1 MMTSTPSRPW
11 LPPLL
16 FLGFWL
22 LLLAGGR
29 SSFFRDPGT
38 FWHTVVG
45 EKILTDGFFDADPFT
60 FTFAGKHWIPH
71 QWLGEVGMALV
82 HRVSGLD
89 GLLAVS
95 TGVLA
100 ALFAWLAVRLI
111 RTGLHPVAAVA
122 VVGLAL
128 AAGSSHFHIRP
139 HLATIVG
146 IAITVAAVTDV
157 EAGRAGL
164 RRLWWLVP
172 VYLVWSNV
180 HGGALGGLTT
190 MGLAGAG
197 WLLFRLLGRA
207 SPLTGTRDV
216 VELAAVGLACGLT
229 AFVTPYGADIP
240 WTWLE
245 IMHAP
250 RLPEIIREHARTDP
264 ADPTAWP
271 VFALAA
277 VYLFALA
284 GARPRN
290 WRVSWF
296 LPLFWLFQAYARVRH
311 APLFAVATCVA
322 VADIWP
328 ATRWAGWLAAHR
340 PDFYDPAGS
349 PVRWGVLGMLTAALG
364 VAVTLLVQAAGVAVP
379 LVGSGWAKLDPG
391 YWPTELTD
399 TLKRYEPRSPSGGR
413 LFNEYIDG
421 GFVIYHAP
429 GYRVFVD
436 DRCELFGDDWL
447 VRFVE
452 AGAGDPTAAMAS
464 WESEYGRFDFALTR
478 TGSGFDRYFHGRP
491 AEWERIEG
499 TATAAFYRRRSGR

>member
-1 MMTSTPSRPW
+1 MPQPSSRRW
-11 LPPLL
+11 LPLAL

-45 EKILTDGFFDADPFT
+45 ERILTGGFFDTDPFT

-82 HRVSGLD
+82 HRVSGFD

-100 ALFAWLAVRLI
+100 ALFAWLTVRFL
-111 RTGLHPVAAVA
+111 RTGLHPFAALA
-122 VVGLAL
+122 IVGLAL
-128 AAGSSHFHIRP
+128 AAGSSHFHVRP

-146 IAITVAAVTDV
+146 MAVTMAAVTDV
-157 EAGRAGL
+157 EAGRLGL

-172 VYLVWSNV
+172 VYLVWCNT

-197 WLLFRLLGRA
+197 WVLFRLLGRP
-207 SPLTGTRDV
+207 SPITGVRDV
-216 VELAAVGLACGLT
+216 AELAAIGIACGLT
-229 AFVTPYGADIP
+229 AFVTPYGVDIP
-240 WTWLE
+240 RTWLE

-250 RLPEIIREHARTDP
+250 KLPEIIREHARTSL

-277 VYLFALA
+277 VYLVALA
-284 GARPRN
+284 GAKPRD

-296 LPLFWLFQAYARVRH
+296 LPLFWLFQAYGRVRH
-311 APLFAVATCVA
+311 APLFAVVACVA
-322 VADIWP
+322 LADIWP
-328 ATRWAGWLAAHR
+328 ATRWAAALASRR
-340 PDFYDPAGS
+340 PDLYNPAGT
-349 PVRWGVLGMLTAALG
+349 PVRWGVLSTLTAALCIAT
-364 VAVTLLVQAAGVAVP
+364 VLLVQASRVEVP
-379 LVGSGWAKLDPG
+379 LVGTGWARLDPG
-391 YWPTELTD
+391 YWPTELTA
-399 TLKRYEPRSPSGGR
+399 TLKEYEPRSAVGGR

-452 AGAGDPTAAMAS
+452 AGAGDPTDAIRS

-478 TGSGFDRYFHGRP
+478 TGSGFDGYYRHHP
-491 AEWERIEG
+491 DEWERVRE
-499 TATAAFYRRRSGR
+499 TATATFFRRAGR

>member
-1 MMTSTPSRPW
+1 MTPVRSATGV
-11 LPPLL
+11 LL

-22 LLLAGGR
+22 MLLAGGR

-38 FWHTVVG
+38 FWHTKVG
-45 EKILTDGFFDADPFT
+45 EKILSDGFFDTDPFT

-71 QWLGEVGMALV
+71 QWLGEVGMAAV

-95 TGVLA
+95 AGVLA
-100 ALFAWLAVRLI
+100 ALFAWLTVRLI

-128 AAGSSHFHIRP
+128 AAGASHFHIRP
-139 HLATIVG
+139 HLVTIIGV
-146 IAITVAAVTDV
+146 AVTVAAVTDV

-164 RRLWWLVP
+164 RQLWWLVP
-172 VYLVWSNV
+172 VYLIWSNV

-190 MGLAGAG
+190 MGMAGAG
-197 WLLFRLLGRA
+197 WVLFRILGRS
-207 SPLTGTRDV
+207 SPVSGFRDAT
-216 VELAAVGLACGLT
+216 ELAAVGLACGLT
-229 AFVTPYGADIP
+229 AFVTPYGAEILR
-240 WTWLE
+240 TWLD

-264 ADPTAWP
+264 VDPTTWP
-271 VFALAA
+271 VFGLAA
-277 VYLFALA
+277 VYLFVLV
-284 GARPRN
+284 GARPRD

-296 LPLFWLFQAYARVRH
+296 LPLFWLFQAYTRVRH
-311 APLFAVATCVA
+311 APLFAVAACVA

-328 ATRWAGWLAAHR
+328 ATRWAGWLAARR
-340 PDFYDPAGS
+340 PDFYDSAGT
-349 PVRWGVLGMLTAALG
+349 PVRWGTLGTLTTALC
-364 VAVTLLVQAAGVAVP
+364 VALALLIQTAGVAVP

-391 YWPTELTD
+391 YWPTELIGA
-399 TLKRYEPRSPSGGR
+399 LKENEPRSPAGGR

-436 DRCELFGDDWL
+436 DRCELFGDEWL
-447 VRFVE
+447 VRFVA
-452 AGAGDPTAAMAS
+452 AGAGDSTDAMAS
-464 WESEYGRFDFALTR
+464 WQAEYGNFDFALTR
-478 TGSGFDRYFHGRP
+478 TGSGFDGYFRGRP
-491 AEWERIEG
+491 AEWELVEG
-499 TATAAFYRRRSGR
+499 TPTAAFYRRRPGQ

>member
-1 MMTSTPSRPW
+1 MDRSRPW

-38 FWHTVVG
+38 FWHTRVG
-45 EKILTDGFFDADPFT
+45 ERILTDGFFDADPYT

-71 QWLGEVGMALV
+71 QWLGEVTMAVV
-82 HRVSGLD
+82 HKAAGLD
-89 GLLAVS
+89 GLLVVS
-95 TGVLA
+95 TGLLA
-100 ALFAWLAVRLI
+100 ALFAWLAVRLA
-111 RTGLHPVAAVA
+111 RTGVHPVAALA

-128 AAGSSHFHIRP
+128 AASSSHFHIRP

-146 IAITVAAVTDV
+146 MAVTAAAVTDV
-157 EAGRAGL
+157 EAGRMGL

-180 HGGALGGLTT
+180 HGGALGGLAT

-197 WLLFRLLGRA
+197 WVVFRVLRRP
-207 SPLTGTRDV
+207 SPVRGVADV
-216 VELAAVGLACGLT
+216 AELAAVGLACGLT

-240 WTWLE
+240 RTWLE

-271 VFALAA
+271 VFGLAA
-277 VYLFALA
+277 VYLFMLA
-284 GARPRN
+284 GARPRD
-290 WRVSWF
+290 WRVSWL

-311 APLFAVATCVA
+311 APLFAVVACVSI
-322 VADIWP
+322 ADIWP
-328 ATRWAGWLAAHR
+328 RTRWAAWLAARR
-340 PDFYDPAGS
+340 PDLYDPAGS
-349 PVRWGVLGMLTAALG
+349 PARWGWWG
-364 VAVTLLVQAAGVAVP
+364 TLPAAGFVALALVLQVARVEAP
-379 LVGSGWAKLDPG
+379 LVGAGWAKLDPG

-399 TLKRYEPRSPSGGR
+399 TLRKYEPTSPAGGR
-413 LFNEYIDG
+413 IFNEYIDG
-421 GFVIYHAP
+421 GFIIYHAP

-452 AGAGDPTAAMAS
+452 AGAGDPTAAMAD
-464 WESEYGRFDFALTR
+464 WEADYGRFEFALTR
-478 TGSGFDRYFHGRP
+478 TGSGFDGYFRGRP
-491 AEWERIEG
+491 AEWERVAETP
-499 TATAAFYRRRSGR
+499 TATFYRRR

>member
-1 MMTSTPSRPW
+1 MSQAPSRAW
-11 LPPLL
+11 LPLVL
-16 FLGFWL
+16 FLGIWL

-29 SSFFRDPGT
+29 ANFFRDPGT

-45 EKILTDGFFDADPFT
+45 EKILTEGFFDTDPFT
-60 FTFAGKHWIPH
+60 FTFAGEKWIPH

-89 GLLAVS
+89 GLLAVA

-122 VVGLAL
+122 VIGLAL
-128 AAGSSHFHIRP
+128 AAGSSHFHVRP
-139 HLATIVG
+139 HLVTIVG
-146 IAITVAAVTDV
+146 VALTAAAVTDV

-172 VYLVWSNV
+172 VYWIWSNT

-190 MGLAGAG
+190 LGLVGAG
-197 WLLFRLLGRA
+197 WVLFRLLGRP
-207 SPLTGTRDV
+207 SPVAGLRDLAG
-216 VELAAVGLACGLT
+216 LAAVGLACGLT

-240 WTWLE
+240 RTWLD

-250 RLPEIIREHARTDP
+250 RLPEIIREHARTSLS
-264 ADPTAWP
+264 DPTAWP
-271 VFALAA
+271 VFGLAV

-284 GARPRN
+284 GTRPRD
-290 WRVSWF
+290 WRASWF

-311 APLFAVATCVA
+311 APLFAVAACIA
-322 VADIWP
+322 IADIWP
-328 ATRWAGWLAAHR
+328 ATRWAALLAARR
-340 PDFYDPAGS
+340 PDFYNPAGS
-349 PVRWGVLGMLTAALG
+349 PVRWGVLSTLSAALC
-364 VAVTLLVQAAGVAVP
+364 VAVALLVQASRLEVP
-379 LVGSGWAKLDPG
+379 LVGAGWARLDPA
-391 YWPTELTD
+391 YWPTELTP
-399 TLKRYEPRSPSGGR
+399 TLKEHEPRTSAGAR

-452 AGAGDPTAAMAS
+452 AGSGEPADAIAS
-464 WESEYGRFDFALTR
+464 WEREYGRFDFALTR
-478 TGSGFDRYFHGRP
+478 TDSGFDAYYRRRP
-491 AEWERIEG
+491 GEWERLVG
-499 TATAAFYRRRSGR
+499 TPTATFYRRRSGL